1 MEMDEFID
9 DIVEIAQGL
18 CLAVVF
24 VGGYLAYAYG
34 NYFNFSRGRQE
45 GRQRDASARSEAV
58 HPVSGGHKLKR
69 FWHSGAE
76 LE

>member
-1 MEMDEFID
+1 MEMDGFAD
-9 DIVEIAQGL
+9 DIVEIAKGL

-34 NYFNFSRGRQE
+34 GYFNAGRGK
-45 GRQRDASARSEAV
+45 SARPGAAQRLST
-58 HPVSGGHKLKR
+58 GGQKLKR